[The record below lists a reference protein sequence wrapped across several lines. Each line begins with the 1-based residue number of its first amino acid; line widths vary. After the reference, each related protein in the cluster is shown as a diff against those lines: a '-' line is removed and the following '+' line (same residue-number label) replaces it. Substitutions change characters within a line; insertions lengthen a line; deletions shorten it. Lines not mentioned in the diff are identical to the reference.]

1 MTAPSDEALRLTNHL
16 CFDLYAASRAVTK
29 AYRPLLEPL
38 GLTYPQYIALLVLWE
53 HGPRTIKELGAE
65 LQLDSGTLSPLL
77 KRLEQAGIIR
87 RERRAS
93 DEREVEISLT
103 EQGAALRERA
113 EGVPMALACKIGLD
127 VEDFFILQRILR
139 TLLGRLH
146 AEEQAD

>member
-1 MTAPSDEALRLTNHL
+1 MTDPGDEALRLANQL

-29 AYRPLLEPL
+29 AYRSLLEPL
-38 GLTYPQYIALLVLWE
+38 GLTYPQYVALLALWE
-53 HGPRTIKELGAE
+53 RGPQTIKELGAA

-103 EQGAALRERA
+103 GAGAALRERA
-113 EGVPMALACKIGLD
+113 AGVPAALAGKVGLGAA
-127 VEDFFILQRILR
+127 EYFSLQSALR
-139 TLLGRLH
+139 SLVGRLSA
-146 AEEQAD
+146 AEQE